1 MPGGEHDC
9 TLDTMYSK
17 QCQCTAAVAGTSHLV
32 PAVQGRL
39 SSGQALVTVSA
50 DNVNSPQV
58 PRFHPGHCITRPLL
72 TTASEAA
79 VCRNLGHAVIIG
91 DGDIVLLVSMNQTFV
106 RRLNIPVYRKAVSS
120 FVAKVISV
128 FAKKLQKLT

>member
-1 MPGGEHDC
+1 MPGGEHAC

-17 QCQCTAAVAGTSHLV
+17 QCQCTPAVAGTSHLV
-32 PAVQGRL
+32 PAVRGRL

-58 PRFHPGHCITRPLL
+58 PRFHPGHCTIRPLL
-72 TTASEAA
+72 TTASESA
-79 VCRNLGHAVIIG
+79 VCRNLGHAVID

-106 RRLNIPVYRKAVSS
+106 RRLNVPVYRKTVSS
-120 FVAKVISV
+120 VAKVISV